1 MNSNN
6 TNLYKRLLAVGL
18 CGLGLWAGAAAA
30 DGGRYDRGAQLER
43 RLDIRGDRIE
53 RRLDRRADE
62 LRAEGRYAE
71 ARRLERKGDRIDR
84 RLDRRGEQ
92 LHRQWDRE
100 HRHGYAGHRHDHPH
114 YRPVPVYVAP
124 VPHRYVEPGL
134 TLAIDLGRWII
145 RP

>member
-6 TNLYKRLLAVGL
+6 TKMYKRLLAVGL

-30 DGGRYDRGAQLER
+30 HGDRYDRGAQLER
-43 RLDIRGDRIE
+43 QWDRKGDRIE
-53 RRLDRRADE
+53 RRLDRRADA
-62 LRAEGRYAE
+62 LRDQGRYAE

-84 RLDRRGEQ
+84 RLDRKGER

-100 HRHGYAGHRHDHPH
+100 HRHGHAGGRHDHPH

-124 VPHRYVEPGL
+124 PRHHHPEPGV
-134 TLAIDLGRWII
+134 TVAIDLGRWIF